1 MSKWRKCQHQGCQNR
16 ATEIYGHERYGSEF
30 TGQTHDCCG
39 RHNERLLTKQELYG
53 GEDED

>member
-16 ATEIYGHERYGSEF
+16 TTEIYGHERYGSEF